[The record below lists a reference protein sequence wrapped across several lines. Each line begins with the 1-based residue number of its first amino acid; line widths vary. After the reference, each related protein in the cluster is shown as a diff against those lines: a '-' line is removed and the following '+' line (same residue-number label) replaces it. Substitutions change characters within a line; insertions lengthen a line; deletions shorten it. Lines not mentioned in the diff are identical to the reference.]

1 MVFTLNNF
9 TWFTLDILDTYDTI
23 IVGDG
28 YNMKE
33 ASRIINEANISKV
46 SIAKFLGVS
55 RQMLYNYLA
64 LEKIEDLPK
73 DKQNKLLMLFGV
85 DSEGD
90 LKNIKVN
97 DTYIELL
104 ESRINDGI
112 IDSTNRESISDLR
125 GLNKKE
131 QTVLADIIT
140 LLKEK
145 LLNDEDEI
153 SYHTLRYLLMFL
165 QNMEQIEE
173 LKYFLAYMAKSTTQI
188 PVSEYIY
195 DEDKQYIY
203 EGIYYSAETLFTTGN
218 ASRSKVSESHK
229 KWEKR
234 IEQKKEDKLSRTQE
248 LTHFKQQALKELGYS
263 CVSENNAKEV
273 FEKIAE
279 IMSRKM

>member
-1 MVFTLNNF
+1 
-9 TWFTLDILDTYDTI
+9 
-23 IVGDG
+23 
-28 YNMKE
+28 MKE

-73 DKQNKLLMLFGV
+73 DKQTKLLMLFGV
-85 DSEGD
+85 DREGD

-112 IDSTNRESISDLR
+112 IDSTNRVSISDLR

-131 QTVLADIIT
+131 QAVLADIIT
-140 LLKEK
+140 LLKDK

-203 EGIYYSAETLFTTGN
+203 EGIYYSAETLFITGN

>member
-85 DSEGD
+85 DREGD

-112 IDSTNRESISDLR
+112 IDTTNRESISDLR

-140 LLKEK
+140 LLKDK

-173 LKYFLAYMAKSTTQI
+173 LKYFLAYMAK
-188 PVSEYIY
+188 
-195 DEDKQYIY
+195 
-203 EGIYYSAETLFTTGN
+203 
-218 ASRSKVSESHK
+218 
-229 KWEKR
+229 
-234 IEQKKEDKLSRTQE
+234 
-248 LTHFKQQALKELGYS
+248 
-263 CVSENNAKEV
+263 
-273 FEKIAE
+273 
-279 IMSRKM
+279 

>member
-1 MVFTLNNF
+1 MVFTLSNF

-73 DKQNKLLMLFGV
+73 DKQTKLLMLFGV
-85 DSEGD
+85 DREGD

-112 IDSTNRESISDLR
+112 IDSTNRVSISDLR

-131 QTVLADIIT
+131 QAVLADIIT
-140 LLKEK
+140 LLKDK

-203 EGIYYSAETLFTTGN
+203 EGIYYSAETLFITGN